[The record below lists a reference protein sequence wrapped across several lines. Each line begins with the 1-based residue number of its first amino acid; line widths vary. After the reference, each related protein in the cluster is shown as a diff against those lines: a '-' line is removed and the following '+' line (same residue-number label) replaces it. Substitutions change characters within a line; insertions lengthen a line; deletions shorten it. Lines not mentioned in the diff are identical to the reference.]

1 MSAPAAPPESDPQT
15 ESLHAVAVR
24 SSPVAWIW
32 RVIGLVM
39 VGLAIAGAFLP
50 LLPTTPFLL
59 VAVFC
64 FARSSPRLHHWLI
77 THKRFGPMIADWNQ
91 HGALSRRVK
100 IVSVSVM
107 AATLALSALLK
118 VPTPVLIVQA
128 LVLCG
133 SATFILT
140 RPLPPKASDPS

>member
-1 MSAPAAPPESDPQT
+1 MTQPASDPEPSSRSHVT
-15 ESLHAVAVR
+15 VR
-24 SSPVAWIW
+24 RSPIAWVW
-32 RVIGLVM
+32 RLIGLLM

-59 VAVFC
+59 MAVFC

-77 THKRFGPMIADWNQ
+77 THKRFGPMIADWNR

-107 AATLALSALLK
+107 VATLGISYWLK

-140 RPLPPKASDPS
+140 RPLPPKPSDLA

>member
-1 MSAPAAPPESDPQT
+1 MIQPASDPEST
-15 ESLHAVAVR
+15 SRAHATVR
-24 SSPVAWIW
+24 RSPIAWVW
-32 RVIGLVM
+32 RLIGLLM

-107 AATLALSALLK
+107 VATLALSAMLK
-118 VPTPVLIVQA
+118 VPAYVLIIQA